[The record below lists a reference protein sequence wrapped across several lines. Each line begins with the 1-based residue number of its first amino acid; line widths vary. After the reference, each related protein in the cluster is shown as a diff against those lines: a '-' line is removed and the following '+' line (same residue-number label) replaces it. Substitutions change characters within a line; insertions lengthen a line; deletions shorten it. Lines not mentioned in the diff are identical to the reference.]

1 MWQEIKRTFNIF
13 RTPSALEL
21 AARELDEA
29 ERSLLE
35 AQTAKEY
42 AEAMCMY
49 HGERIDRLQRYIH
62 AVGEES

>member
-21 AARELDEA
+21 ATRELDQA

-35 AQTAKEY
+35 AHSAREY
-42 AEAMCMY
+42 ADAMVMY
-49 HGERIDRLQRYIH
+49 HTERIDRLRRYIR
-62 AVGEES
+62 ESQQ